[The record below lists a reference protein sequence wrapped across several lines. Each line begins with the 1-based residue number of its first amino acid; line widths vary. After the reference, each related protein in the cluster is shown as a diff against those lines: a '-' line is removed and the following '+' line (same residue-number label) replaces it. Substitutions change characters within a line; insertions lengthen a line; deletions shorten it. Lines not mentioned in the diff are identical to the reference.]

1 MTTTAMTTM
10 AMTEA
15 AGFPP
20 FAAPGR
26 ARRVRRGRVA
36 ALSGVAAEAGVE
48 RHYRASGRP
57 VVARRWR
64 GAAGEIDLVVREG
77 ARVVFVEV
85 KAARSFEAA
94 ATRLGRRQMDRLCAA
109 AEEFVGQEP
118 GGLLTEMRFDLALV
132 DGSGAVKVIE
142 NAFGSDW

>member
-1 MTTTAMTTM
+1 MTMTAT
-10 AMTEA
+10 AEA
-15 AGFPP
+15 TATPP
-20 FAAPGR
+20 FAAPAR

-36 ALSGVAAEAGVE
+36 ALSGRAAEAGVA
-48 RHYRASGRP
+48 RHYTASGRP
-57 VVARRWR
+57 VVAERWR

-85 KAARSFEAA
+85 KAAQSFEAA
-94 ATRLGRRQMDRLCAA
+94 AHRLGRRQMDRLCAA

-118 GGLLTEMRFDLALV
+118 AGLLTEMRFDLALV
-132 DGSGAVKVIE
+132 DGSGQVRVIE